1 MSDPRREKLVGAWL
15 TLPTFNDDGYNLLL
29 DRQRIHLRWL
39 MDNGF
44 KEGNAVLMLAG
55 GNGEGTMLNEDEW
68 RSLAN
73 VLAEEAVGKVPTA
86 LGVYEFSARAA
97 AKKAKYAADLGIDFI
112 QLAPP
117 HYMAPSDND
126 VFGYYSYV
134 NDASDVGIV
143 AYNLPWCIPGAYEFT
158 QPLFERLATLE
169 NVVGIK
175 WGCISIQHWAKMI
188 RLFKHRFNFIEQG
201 GILSVGFRL
210 GIVGFTDTLG
220 PVAPRLSLRKWE
232 LIREKRFEE
241 LDEIEIAKLD
251 ATVADSRL
259 DLATYSGMGE
269 GPTSREPLRALGMET
284 GPAFPYQD
292 PLPDYWIQNNQR
304 IADVTGLKEWVD
316 WDQSIFDGLASETET
331 IFASAD

>member
-97 AKKAKYAADLGIDFI
+97 AKKAKYAANLGIDFI

-126 VFGYYSYV
+126 VFGYYNYV

-169 NVVGIK
+169 NIVGIK

-232 LIREKRFEE
+232 LIRKNASRSSTRLRSRSSTRRWRTRNSIWPPIPEWAKVPRRASRFEPSAWRQGRFS
-241 LDEIEIAKLD
+241 L
-251 ATVADSRL
+251 TRTRCPTTGFRTTSGSQTS
-259 DLATYSGMGE
+259 LA
-269 GPTSREPLRALGMET
+269 
-284 GPAFPYQD
+284 
-292 PLPDYWIQNNQR
+292 
-304 IADVTGLKEWVD
+304 
-316 WDQSIFDGLASETET
+316 
-331 IFASAD
+331 